1 MAEPDMAGPKDAL
14 AISPMSTMK
23 RVAERAGVSIATVSR
38 VINRNGYV
46 APYLQEKVLL
56 AMESLHYQP
65 SALAR
70 GLRRQETQTV
80 GVLVPQLAQPF
91 FSSLAYVIERTLFAR
106 QYRAFLCS
114 AEEDLEKESA
124 YIEMLL
130 RQRVDGIILVPT
142 GQSLVNVE
150 RLLRIKVPVVL
161 VDRDLRGLS
170 VDRIL
175 SNNFDGAYQ
184 IGRHLIELGHDRI
197 GLVGAPLYSGSM
209 ARRLAGVKKAL
220 SEAGIELADE
230 LMVMG
235 ANEQFELGFTATR
248 RLLQLPRP
256 PTAVIALTDV
266 IGVGALHA
274 AWKAGLTLPRD
285 LSVTGF
291 DDVALASYTLP
302 ELTTVAQP
310 VTKMGEQAVQRLLE
324 RIGNS
329 ELDARRTVLP
339 TRLVVRS
346 STTSP
351 ARTTQAGR
359 TAPLIAG
366 QPSDSN

>member
-1 MAEPDMAGPKDAL
+1 MSGWRGSGWAEKRDNLP
-14 AISPMSTMK
+14 ITSMSTMK
-23 RVAERAGVSIATVSR
+23 RVAECAGVSIATVSR

-91 FSSLAYVIERTLFAR
+91 FSSLAYAIEKTLFAR

-130 RQRVDGIILVPT
+130 RQRADGIILVPT
-142 GQSLVNVE
+142 GQSLANVE
-150 RLLRIKVPVVL
+150 RLLRIKVPIVL
-161 VDRDLRGLS
+161 VDRDLPGLN

-175 SNNFDGAYQ
+175 SNNFGGAYQ
-184 IGRHLIELGHDRI
+184 ISRHLIELGHDRI
-197 GLVGAPLYSGSM
+197 GVVSAPQYSGSM

-220 SEAGIELADE
+220 GEAGLELEDE
-230 LMVMG
+230 LVVVG
-235 ANEQFELGFTATR
+235 ANEQFELGFTATQR
-248 RLLQLPRP
+248 FLQLPRP
-256 PTAVIALTDV
+256 PTAVVALTDV

-274 AWKAGLTLPRD
+274 AWKAGLMLPRD

-310 VTKMGEQAVQRLLE
+310 VTEMGEQAVQRLLE
-324 RIGNS
+324 RIRHPQ
-329 ELDARRTVLP
+329 LDARRTVLP

-346 STTSP
+346 STASP
-351 ARTTQAGR
+351 AGANQEGHA
-359 TAPLIAG
+359 APLVAG
-366 QPSDSN
+366 

>member
-1 MAEPDMAGPKDAL
+1 
-14 AISPMSTMK
+14 MSTMK

-46 APYLQEKVLL
+46 APDLQEKVLL

-70 GLRRQETQTV
+70 GLRRRETQTV

-114 AEEDLEKESA
+114 AEEDVEKESA

-130 RQRVDGIILVPT
+130 RQRADGIILVPT
-142 GQSLVNVE
+142 GQSLANIE
-150 RLLRIKVPVVL
+150 RLLRIKVPIVL
-161 VDRDLRGLS
+161 VDRDLAGLN

-175 SNNFDGAYQ
+175 SNNFGGAYQ
-184 IGRHLIELGHDRI
+184 ICRHLIELGHKRI
-197 GLVGAPLYSGSM
+197 GVIGAPQHSGSM
-209 ARRLAGVKKAL
+209 AGRLAGVKKAL
-220 SEAGIELADE
+220 SEAGAELKDE

-235 ANEQFELGFTATR
+235 ANEQFELGFTVTQ

-310 VTKMGEQAVQRLLE
+310 VTEMGEQAVQRLLE
-324 RIGNS
+324 RIRNP

-339 TRLVVRS
+339 TRLIVRS
-346 STTSP
+346 STMSP
-351 ARTTQAGR
+351 ARARQSGR
-359 TAPLIAG
+359 TAPLMAG
-366 QPSDSN
+366 

>member
-1 MAEPDMAGPKDAL
+1 
-14 AISPMSTMK
+14 MSTMK

-46 APYLQEKVLL
+46 APFLEEKVLL

-114 AEEDLEKESA
+114 AEEDPEKESA

-130 RQRVDGIILVPT
+130 RQRADGIILVPT
-142 GQSLVNVE
+142 GQSLANIE
-150 RLLRIKVPVVL
+150 RLLRINVPVVL
-161 VDRDLRGLS
+161 VDRDLPGLN

-175 SNNFDGAYQ
+175 SNNFGGAYQ
-184 IGRHLIELGHDRI
+184 VCRHLIELGHNRI
-197 GLVGAPLYSGSM
+197 GVIAAPQHSGSM

-220 SEAGIELADE
+220 SEVGIELKDE
-230 LMVMG
+230 LAVIG
-235 ANEQFELGFTATR
+235 ATEQFELGFAATQ
-248 RLLQLPRP
+248 RLLRLPTP

-274 AWKAGLTLPRD
+274 AWKAGLVLPRD
-285 LSVTGF
+285 MSVTGF
-291 DDVALASYTLP
+291 DDVVLASYTLP

-310 VTKMGEQAVQRLLE
+310 VTEMGEQAVQRLLE
-324 RIGNS
+324 RIHNS
-329 ELDARRTVLP
+329 GLEARRTVLA

-351 ARTTQAGR
+351 ARTNRSSRAASMMAG
-359 TAPLIAG
+359 
-366 QPSDSN
+366 